1 MVQATLKAACGAITA
16 PAAPDR
22 TGDEMKHTRKWPGA
36 TEAVGPGSAGDATMV
51 VGGSLMNKPMDDWG
65 TVPVERKLADAV
77 VIVPKS

>member
-1 MVQATLKAACGAITA
+1 MGQGTLEAARGAITA
-16 PAAPDR
+16 PAVPDR
-22 TGDEMKHTRKWPGA
+22 NGDETKHTRKWLGA
-36 TEAVGPGSAGDATMV
+36 TEVGLGSGGDATMV